1 MSKGYSHPPAGKIRT
16 FAQIFFSTDCPE
28 MLENSTT
35 SWYSS
40 WFDSPYYHL
49 LYQNRDESEA
59 RHFLD
64 RLLKV
69 LQLPKGARVQ
79 DLACGKG
86 RHAVHLN
93 ACGYRVTGLDLS
105 EENILHCLRSSSETM
120 EFYRHDMR
128 QVFRYNYYDAIFN
141 LFTSFGYFEKPQEN
155 LKVLHAAA
163 SGLKKGGFFIL
174 DYLNPAYTLSHLKAD
189 EKVTAGDIVFHI
201 RRWQENKRL
210 IKEISFSDAEQQCC
224 YREKVDL
231 IGPEEF
237 HEYFRQT
244 GLEIQ
249 TIFGDYQLSPFN
261 TDTSPRIIIVTQKP

>member
-1 MSKGYSHPPAGKIRT
+1 MSKVYRHPPAGKIRT

-49 LYQNRDESEA
+49 LYKNRDESEA

-120 EFYRHDMR
+120 DFYRHDMR